1 MRASGIEPAQ
11 SPMRPK
17 ILIVDDEPAARF
29 GISKALEREGYAIAE
44 APDVSS
50 ADALVDSFS
59 PSVVIL
65 DIQLANESGLD
76 YLPSLASRPEAPVIL
91 VITGQGNERVAAEAI
106 KRGAFDYLPKPFD
119 LDELRL
125 LARNAVGVYALRGE
139 NSRLRDAVLHVES
152 LGRII
157 GSSAEIK
164 TVYQLIERVAETDVS
179 VLIEGESGTGKEL
192 VAREIHRLSKRSG
205 EFVPIN
211 CSAVPSELVESEL
224 FGHEAGA
231 FTGAGKRRIGRFES
245 ANNGSI
251 FLDEIG
257 DMRLEVQAKLLRVM
271 EDRHLSRIGS
281 NQSISF
287 NARFVSA
294 TNKPLRN
301 AIERGSFRDDLYYR
315 LSTLCITV
323 PPLRERR
330 SDIPILAIQFCNRF
344 AQAYRGRTIEMVS
357 AAFDA
362 LLRYDWPGNIRQLKN
377 VIERAVVLCDNE
389 ITLENLPDEIRD
401 DSKKT
406 NSLDPILQ
414 SGGISEIV
422 ALKDAKRTFE
432 AAYIGK
438 CLERTHG
445 NITKA
450 AQVLGLHRQ
459 SLQQKIKELGLT
471 KKFLLK

>member
-1 MRASGIEPAQ
+1 
-11 SPMRPK
+11 MRPK

-29 GISKALEREGYAIAE
+29 GISKGLEREGYSIAE
-44 APDVSS
+44 AQDVSS
-50 ADALVDSFS
+50 ADALLDAFD

-65 DIQLANESGLD
+65 DIKLANESGLD
-76 YLPSLASRPEAPVIL
+76 YLPSLVSRGDPPVVL
-91 VITGQGNERVAAEAI
+91 VVTGQGNERIAAEAI

-125 LARNAVGVYALRGE
+125 LTRNAVGVHALRGE
-139 NSRLRDAVLHVES
+139 NRRLRDAILRVES

-164 TVYQLIERVAETDVS
+164 GVYQLIERVAETNVS

-192 VAREIHRLSKRSG
+192 VAREIHGLSKRSG

-245 ANNGSI
+245 ANNGTI

-257 DMRLEVQAKLLRVM
+257 DMRLEVQAKLLRVL
-271 EDRHLSRIGS
+271 EDRAFSRIGS
-281 NQSISF
+281 NECISF

-294 TNKPLRN
+294 TNKPLRK
-301 AIERGSFRDDLYYR
+301 AIEQGSFRDDLYYR
-315 LSTLCITV
+315 LSTVAITV
-323 PPLRERR
+323 PPLRERK
-330 SDIPILAIQFCNRF
+330 SDIPVLASQFCNRF
-344 AQAYRGRTIEMVS
+344 SQAYRGRPVNITN

-377 VIERAVVLCDNE
+377 VIERGVVLCDDE
-389 ITLENLPDEIRD
+389 ITLENLPDEIRC
-401 DSKKT
+401 DSKKPGK
-406 NSLDPILQ
+406 LEPIAQ
-414 SGGISEIV
+414 SDENLKIV
-422 ALKDAKRTFE
+422 GLKEARKGFE
-432 AAYIGK
+432 AAYIEK
-438 CLERTHG
+438 CLEATQG

-450 AQVLGLHRQ
+450 AQLLGLHRQ
-459 SLQQKIKELGLT
+459 SLQQKIRELGLT
-471 KKFLLK
+471 KKFFLQ